1 MTHLDEEIIAQHA
14 AGLLAGDGRRLAHDH
29 LAACETCRDTFFF
42 YQRMSAA
49 LSLPGAPPQT
59 VERIKEMMRQRV
71 RLSQFIHRLVND
83 SAWRAEVQADPKV
96 ALERHR
102 IRPTPQLVA
111 ALKELSPIYD
121 EVDGSQLD
129 ERISKLLPPMM

>member
-14 AGLLAGDGRRLAHDH
+14 AGLLAGDARQMADDH
-29 LAACETCRDTFFF
+29 LATCETCRDTFAA

-49 LSLPGAPPQT
+49 LSVPAAPRPT
-59 VERIKEMMRQRV
+59 VERIKEMIRQRV
-71 RLSQFIHRLVND
+71 RLRQFIHRLVSD
-83 SAWRAEVQADPKV
+83 PAWRAEVQRDPEV

-111 ALKELSPIYD
+111 ALKELSPMQ
-121 EVDGSQLD
+121 EQVDGSQLD
-129 ERISKLLPPMM
+129 ERISKLLPPM